1 MTEHCGI
8 YRDHESL
15 TIGLEKLQILKKI
28 YAQDLKLG
36 DRSQIFN
43 MELTAALELKS
54 LITVGEI
61 IMASALARKE
71 SRGAHSR
78 SDYTDRD
85 DQNFL
90 KHSLG
95 YIQNHQVQTSDRP
108 VDMSLIKLDSDRFTP
123 QERKY

>member
-1 MTEHCGI
+1 
-8 YRDHESL
+8 
-15 TIGLEKLQILKKI
+15 
-28 YAQDLKLG
+28 
-36 DRSQIFN
+36 

-54 LITVGEI
+54 LITVSEI
-61 IMASALARKE
+61 IMSSALARRE

-78 SDYTDRD
+78 SDFPNRD

-95 YIQNHQVQTSDRP
+95 YIQNQEIITSDRP